1 MTNTTGKPSE
11 PKDGFDLIEYPC
23 DYSFK
28 AMCRAAAEI
37 DSSETISAIIR
48 DLVSQERIVA
58 VRSNQSRT
66 GKFESVTATVRLDS
80 REQLERIY
88 NAISACPSVVMTL

>member
-1 MTNTTGKPSE
+1 MSKTTGTPSD

-28 AMCRAAAEI
+28 AMCRVEVEI
-37 DSSETISAIIR
+37 DSRDKISAIITS
-48 DLVSQERIVA
+48 LVARERLLAI
-58 VRSNQSRT
+58 RSNQSRT
-66 GKFESVTATVRLDS
+66 GKFESVTATVKLDS

-88 NAISACPSVVMTL
+88 DAIAASSSVVMTL